1 MTSEFHHRPNAE
13 NLVKSLSSAL
23 KHLDQQ
29 NLLQL
34 TMDGLS
40 VSWNV
45 LDIICA
51 KRKDIEFQ
59 QLLLIGSCSQH
70 VLYGVFKN
78 GVTITKWDLGKILKS
93 MFFLFHESP
102 ARKVIY
108 IIEGETVVFPL
119 RYL

>member
-1 MTSEFHHRPNAE
+1 MVN
-13 NLVKSLSSAL
+13 SLSSAL

-34 TMDGLS
+34 TVDGLS

-78 GVTITKWDLGKILKS
+78 GVTITKWDWGNILKS
-93 MFFLFHESP
+93 MFYLFHNSP
-102 ARKVIY
+102 ARRDICM
-108 IIEGETVVFPL
+108 
-119 RYL
+119 